1 MCVNKVQS
9 GKQFYSARSFILHVT
24 FHHLCFLCTP
34 AFTSTLSLK
43 HSILPSALSLVP
55 RHSLFYAPEKGRGG
69 GSPSLYFFTMSAPQA
84 AHATSTCPLM
94 LLDQEQVV
102 NIVQFEGFSN
112 AGCTLCFAKQK
123 DCVSKCP

>member
-1 MCVNKVQS
+1 MRSSLVNNFIQCAASSFMSPFIICAFSVRLLLPQPSPINTQS
-9 GKQFYSARSFILHVT
+9 SQAHSLSCQDT
-24 FHHLCFLCTP
+24 LCFM
-34 AFTSTLSLK
+34 
-43 HSILPSALSLVP
+43 HP
-55 RHSLFYAPEKGRGG
+55 RMEG
-69 GSPSLYFFTMSAPQA
+69 GSPSVYFFTMSAPQA

-102 NIVQFEGFSN
+102 NIVQFEGFST